1 MGSRRAQ
8 PADHIAVGRCVVDGV
23 RDAGNRWVF
32 RELLDEGLEPC
43 TVTTVLVGS
52 PFGTHGV
59 DVTDHFDKGVASLE
73 AQREC
78 LKGLGEHDMADPREF
93 LESMARPSGSRL
105 GVRFGVLFD
114 VVTV

>member
-1 MGSRRAQ
+1 
-8 PADHIAVGRCVVDGV
+8 
-23 RDAGNRWVF
+23 VF